1 MWRQQL
7 SGVNFIFLLYIGLQ
21 YMYCLLYTSSQ
32 WTLFPF
38 SFGIWF
44 LCLVCSDVFIIKWR
58 SWSLILFSHSLFH
71 PKNTCCGVICIVR
84 KNTDIKHAF
93 ICVWSLHLV
102 HTETTSISKSDGY
115 ENVMEFFC
123 FVFLCKKLSFCH
135 PMMFGIEKVKD
146 FVLVFL
152 FQVSP
157 IQRNPPMIVS
167 QNFLLLSWD
176 FSPGAVSDPKSWG
189 QIFPDDWWSLIF
201 TTCSRMHVIQ
211 TVFAQM
217 YFMLN
222 CGVFY
227 FCSQFCKSATHQAS
241 YLNCCILV

>member
-1 MWRQQL
+1 
-7 SGVNFIFLLYIGLQ
+7 
-21 YMYCLLYTSSQ
+21 
-32 WTLFPF
+32 
-38 SFGIWF
+38 
-44 LCLVCSDVFIIKWR
+44 
-58 SWSLILFSHSLFH
+58 
-71 PKNTCCGVICIVR
+71 
-84 KNTDIKHAF
+84 
-93 ICVWSLHLV
+93 
-102 HTETTSISKSDGY
+102 
-115 ENVMEFFC
+115 
-123 FVFLCKKLSFCH
+123 
-135 PMMFGIEKVKD
+135 MMFGIEKVKD

-222 CGVFY
+222 CGVFLLLQPVLQISHTPGIILKLLY
-227 FCSQFCKSATHQAS
+227 FGLVVLS
-241 YLNCCILV
+241 YWCCICLVTASLNGFSAVFLCYSSNRRHWSPVTSSCQPEFSPSVQVDNYLDYLSYIINNVNSFFSNCIFGKKKIISEFIAIISFYFFI